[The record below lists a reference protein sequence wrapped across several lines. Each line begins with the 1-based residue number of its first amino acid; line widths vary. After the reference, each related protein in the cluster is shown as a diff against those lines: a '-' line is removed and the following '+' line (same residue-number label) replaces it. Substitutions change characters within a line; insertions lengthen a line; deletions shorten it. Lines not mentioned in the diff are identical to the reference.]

1 VICPTGK
8 SVQFCLMSLR
18 ASASRGEK
26 SRAPKFQFREPIQAD
41 LGRPDVLQKIFRFAR
56 DPKSNLQILG
66 HPASTSGASR
76 SSRTLEAGCGGRFG
90 GALTN
95 EAEADGKGVS
105 APRCW
110 R

>member
-41 LGRPDVLQKIFRFAR
+41 LGRPDVLQKIFRLAR
-56 DPKSNLQILG
+56 DPKSSLQFSAIPPPQAALRDRHG
-66 HPASTSGASR
+66 RWKRDAVDA
-76 SSRTLEAGCGGRFG
+76 LAGR
-90 GALTN
+90 
-95 EAEADGKGVS
+95 
-105 APRCW
+105 
-110 R
+110 

>member
-1 VICPTGK
+1 VRLNSNFVNRFKLIWV
-8 SVQFCLMSLR
+8 VQMSC
-18 ASASRGEK
+18 K
-26 SRAPKFQFREPIQAD
+26 KD
-41 LGRPDVLQKIFRFAR
+41 FRFAR